1 MGGTSEGQS
10 QDSDPRWVGRPL
22 LAGLVQF
29 AILLVPLASG
39 VAAGV
44 LVARSIPRPTG
55 VALAGWL
62 LAVLGVSTLAVRLV
76 ERLARRVLPLATLLK
91 LSLAFPDQAPSRFKL
106 ARQAGNVRVLEERVR
121 EAREHGLDR
130 DPARAAETIL
140 SLVAALSAHDRKTRG
155 HSERVRAFTDMVAE
169 EFDLSPADR
178 DRLRWSALL
187 HDVGKL
193 EVPSAT
199 LNKPGKPD
207 EAEWESLKRHPLEG
221 ERIAAP
227 LIPWLGEWAAAIGM
241 HHERWDGGGYPRG
254 LSGDQIGL
262 AARLVSVAD
271 SFEVMTAARS
281 YKRPMTPKAARREL
295 QRCAG
300 KQFDPQV
307 VRAFL
312 GISVGRLW
320 WTVGPTS
327 WVAQIPFMLGIGR
340 TGGQA
345 ITVARAASAIA
356 INGLAGLVTLGVASA
371 LPATSTQPSARAAA
385 VASADGT
392 SLSNPEPNGS
402 GSVED
407 GAVDDGVGEGDDTT
421 TDEDTSGED
430 DGVVDPPPGESPTD
444 SGSLDEPD
452 GSDGDPSDDT
462 LTEPT
467 EDPAG
472 QSPESDDVV
481 DAVEGTIED
490 VTEPIDDTVD
500 TVDAVVDDTVETV
513 EDVVGSVT
521 DAVDGV
527 IDPIDGVADPVD
539 DVTGAADDAVDAV
552 DDVLG
557 GLG

>member
-1 MGGTSEGQS
+1 MGGPSEDQGQ
-10 QDSDPRWVGRPL
+10 DTDPRWVGRPF
-22 LAGLVQF
+22 LAALVRF
-29 AILLVPLASG
+29 AVLLVPLASG
-39 VAAGV
+39 VVAGAV
-44 LVARSIPRPTG
+44 LARSLTRPG
-55 VALAGWL
+55 GAALVGWV
-62 LAVLGVSTLAVRLV
+62 LAVLGISTLVVTLV
-76 ERLARRVLPLATLLK
+76 ERLARRLLPLATLLN
-91 LSLAFPDQAPSRFKL
+91 LSLAFPDHVPSRFKL
-106 ARQAGNVRVLEERVR
+106 ARQAGNVRVLEQRVR
-121 EAREHGLDR
+121 EARERGLDR

-169 EFDLSPADR
+169 EFDLPMADR
-178 DRLRWSALL
+178 DRLRWAALL

-193 EVPSAT
+193 EVPTST
-199 LNKPGKPD
+199 LNKAGKPD

-254 LSGDQIGL
+254 LSGDQIAL

-281 YKRPMTPKAARREL
+281 YKRPMTPTAARREL

-307 VRAFL
+307 VRAFF
-312 GISVGRLW
+312 GISVRRLW

-345 ITVARAASAIA
+345 ITLARAASSVA
-356 INGLAGLVTLGVASA
+356 INGLVGLVALGVATAAPMTSA
-371 LPATSTQPSARAAA
+371 QPTARAAA

-392 SLSNPEPNGS
+392 ALENPGP
-402 GSVED
+402 D
-407 GAVDDGVGEGDDTT
+407 GAG
-421 TDEDTSGED
+421 SGED
-430 DGVVDPPPGESPTD
+430 DLVDDDEDPIAEDDTSGQDDGLDPPPGEAPAGDGT
-444 SGSLDEPD
+444 LDEPD
-452 GSDGDPSDDT
+452 GGNEDPVDDT
-462 LTEPT
+462 VTDPT

-472 QSPESDDVV
+472 EDPESGDLV
-481 DAVEGTIED
+481 DAVE
-490 VTEPIDDTVD
+490 DTVD
-500 TVDAVVDDTVETV
+500 DVTGTIDDTVETV
-513 EDVVGSVT
+513 EDVVGDTVET
-521 DAVDGV
+521 VEDVV
-527 IDPIDGVADPVD
+527 NVVVD
-539 DVTGAADDAVDAV
+539 DVVGTVTDTVDDVAGTVDDVASTVDDVV

-557 GLG
+557 DLGGLG

>member
-1 MGGTSEGQS
+1 MGGPSEGQPK
-10 QDSDPRWVGRPL
+10 DSDPRWAGRPF
-22 LAGLVQF
+22 LAGLVRF
-29 AILLVPLASG
+29 AVLLVPTASG
-39 VAAGV
+39 IAA
-44 LVARSIPRPTG
+44 G
-55 VALAGWL
+55 VALARSVPRPNGPALVLWL
-62 LAVLGVSTLAVRLV
+62 AAVLGISTLTVTLV
-76 ERLARRVLPLATLLK
+76 ERVARRLLPLVTLLN
-91 LSLAFPDQAPSRFKL
+91 LSLAFPDHVPSRFKL
-106 ARQAGNVRVLEERVR
+106 ARQAGNVRVLQQRVQ

-155 HSERVRAFTDMVAE
+155 HSERVRAFTDMLAE

-178 DRLRWSALL
+178 DRLRWAALL

-254 LSGDQIGL
+254 LSGDRIGL

-281 YKRPMTPKAARREL
+281 YKRPMTPNAARREL

-307 VRAFL
+307 VRAFF

-345 ITVARAASAIA
+345 VTLARAASVVA
-356 INGLAGLVTLGVASA
+356 INGLAGLVTLGIATA
-371 LPATSTQPSARAAA
+371 LPATSAPPSGRAA
-385 VASADGT
+385 VVVSAEGT
-392 SLSNPEPNGS
+392 TLQNPGPDGS
-402 GSVED
+402 GSGEDDVVD
-407 GAVDDGVGEGDDTT
+407 GADDGEGDDGTIA
-421 TDEDTSGED
+421 DDPSPED
-430 DGVVDPPPGESPTD
+430 DGGLDTPPGETPAD
-444 SGSLDEPD
+444 EGALDEPTV
-452 GSDGDPSDDT
+452 GDGDPGEDT
-462 LTEPT
+462 VTDPT

-472 QSPESDDVV
+472 EDPESDDVV
-481 DAVEGTIED
+481 DVVDGTVDGVTD
-490 VTEPIDDTVD
+490 VVDDTVEVIED
-500 TVDAVVDDTVETV
+500 VVDDTVETV
-513 EDVVGSVT
+513 EDVIDEVVEDVVGAVT
-521 DAVDGV
+521 DT
-527 IDPIDGVADPVD
+527 VD
-539 DVTGAADDAVDAV
+539 DVTDTV
-552 DDVLG
+552 DDVVDDILG

>member
-1 MGGTSEGQS
+1 MGGPSERQR

-22 LAGLVQF
+22 LAGLVRF

-39 VAAGV
+39 VSAGV
-44 LVARSIPRPTG
+44 LLARSIPRPSG
-55 VALAGWL
+55 VALVGWL
-62 LAVLGVSTLAVRLV
+62 LAVLGVSTLTVRLV
-76 ERLARRVLPLATLLK
+76 ERIARRLLPLATLLK
-91 LSLAFPDQAPSRFKL
+91 LSLAFPDHAPSRFKL
-106 ARQAGNVRVLEERVR
+106 ARQAGNVRVLEQRVR

-193 EVPSAT
+193 EVPSAI

-281 YKRPMTPKAARREL
+281 YKRPMTPTAARREL

-307 VRAFL
+307 VRAFF

-327 WVAQIPFMLGIGR
+327 WIAQIPFMLGIGR

-356 INGLAGLVTLGVASA
+356 INGLVGLVTLGVASA
-371 LPATSTQPSARAAA
+371 LPATSTPPSARAAV
-385 VASADGT
+385 VASADGP
-392 SLSNPEPNGS
+392 SLANPAPDGS
-402 GSVED
+402 GSGED
-407 GAVDDGVGEGDDTT
+407 EGVDVGDGTT
-421 TDEDTSGED
+421 TDGGTSGED
-430 DGVVDPPPGESPTD
+430 DGVIESPPGEAPAD
-444 SGSLDEPD
+444 SGAGEPAD
-452 GSDGDPSDDT
+452 GSA
-462 LTEPT
+462 TEPT
-467 EDPAG
+467 EDPEG
-472 QSPESDDVV
+472 QGPGSGDLV
-481 DAVEGTIED
+481 DAVEGTIDD
-490 VTEPIDDTVD
+490 VTGTIDDTVE
-500 TVDAVVDDTVETV
+500 TIDAVVDDTVETV
-513 EDVVGSVT
+513 EGVVGGVADDVVDAVT

-527 IDPIDGVADPVD
+527 TAPVD
-539 DVTGAADDAVDAV
+539 DVTAPVDDTM

>member
-1 MGGTSEGQS
+1 MGGQSEGQR
-10 QDSDPRWVGRPL
+10 QDTDPRWAGRPF
-22 LAGLVQF
+22 LAGLVRF
-29 AILLVPLASG
+29 AVLLVPTASG
-39 VAAGV
+39 IAAGV
-44 LVARSIPRPTG
+44 ALARSIPRPNG
-55 VALAGWL
+55 LAVVVWL
-62 LAVLGVSTLAVRLV
+62 LGLLGASTLTVTLV
-76 ERLARRVLPLATLLK
+76 ERAARRLLPLATLLN
-91 LSLAFPDQAPSRFKL
+91 LSLAFPDHAPSRFKL
-106 ARQAGNVRVLEERVR
+106 ARQAGNVRVLEQRVR

-155 HSERVRAFTDMVAE
+155 HSERVRAFTDMLAE
-169 EFDLSPADR
+169 EFDLSLTDR
-178 DRLRWSALL
+178 DRLRWAALL

-281 YKRPMTPKAARREL
+281 YKRPMTPNAARREL

-307 VRAFL
+307 VRAFF

-327 WVAQIPFMLGIGR
+327 WVAQIPFILGIGR
-340 TGGQA
+340 SGGQA
-345 ITVARAASAIA
+345 VTLARAASTVA
-356 INGLAGLVTLGVASA
+356 INGLAGLVTLGVAIA
-371 LPATSTQPSARAAA
+371 LPTTSAPPSGRASV
-385 VASADGT
+385 VAIAEGT
-392 SLSNPEPNGS
+392 TLQNPGPDGS
-402 GSVED
+402 GSGED
-407 GAVDDGVGEGDDTT
+407 VVVDDADDGDDGTIA
-421 TDEDTSGED
+421 EDPSAED
-430 DGVVDPPPGESPTD
+430 DGGLDTPPGETPAD
-444 SGSLDEPD
+444 EGPLDEPTV
-452 GSDGDPSDDT
+452 GDDDPGEDT
-462 LTEPT
+462 VTDPT
-467 EDPAG
+467 EDPAEED
-472 QSPESDDVV
+472 PESDDVV
-481 DAVEGTIED
+481 DAVEDVVED
-490 VTEPIDDTVD
+490 
-500 TVDAVVDDTVETV
+500 VVDDVTDVVDDIVETVDETVETV
-513 EDVVGSVT
+513 EGVVGGVVEDVVGT
-521 DAVDGV
+521 TTET
-527 IDPIDGVADPVD
+527 VD
-539 DVTGAADDAVDAV
+539 DVTDTV
-552 DDVLG
+552 DDVVGGILG

>member
-1 MGGTSEGQS
+1 MGGPSENQRL
-10 QDSDPRWVGRPL
+10 DTDPRWAGRPF
-22 LAGLVQF
+22 LAALVRSVV
-29 AILLVPLASG
+29 LLVPLACG

-44 LVARSIPRPTG
+44 VLSRSMPRPSG
-55 VALAGWL
+55 VALVGWV
-62 LAVLGVSTLAVRLV
+62 LAVLGISTLVVTLV
-76 ERLARRVLPLATLLK
+76 ERVARRLLPLATLLN

-106 ARQAGNVRVLEERVR
+106 ARQAGNVRVLEQRVQ
-121 EAREHGLDR
+121 EARERGLDR

-155 HSERVRAFTDMVAE
+155 HSERVRAFTDLVAE

-199 LNKPGKPD
+199 LNKAGKPD

-281 YKRPMTPKAARREL
+281 YKRPMTPSAARREL

-307 VRAFL
+307 VRAFFS
-312 GISVGRLW
+312 ISVRRLW

-327 WVAQIPFMLGIGR
+327 WVAQIPFMLGVGR
-340 TGGQA
+340 SGGQA
-345 ITVARAASAIA
+345 ITLARAAGSVA
-356 INGLAGLVTLGVASA
+356 INSLAGLVALGVATAAPPTSA
-371 LPATSTQPSARAAA
+371 QPLPRAAA

-392 SLSNPEPNGS
+392 TLQNP
-402 GSVED
+402 GSVD
-407 GAVDDGVGEGDDTT
+407 DDAIDDDADDDDAV
-421 TDEDTSGED
+421 ED
-430 DGVVDPPPGESPTD
+430 DGPIADDDTAGQDDGGLDPPPGEDPAD
-444 SGSLDEPD
+444 DGSVDEPD
-452 GSDGDPSDDT
+452 GGEGVPAEDAGTDPADD
-462 LTEPT
+462 PA
-467 EDPAG
+467 EDP
-472 QSPESDDVV
+472 ESGDLVDAVEDTVDETVETVDDVV
-481 DAVEGTIED
+481 DDAVE
-490 VTEPIDDTVD
+490 TVD
-500 TVDAVVDDTVETV
+500 DVV
-513 EDVVGSVT
+513 EDVVGVVSDTVGDVT
-521 DAVDGV
+521 
-527 IDPIDGVADPVD
+527 DPVD
-539 DVTGAADDAVDAV
+539 DVTSAIDDVV

>member
-1 MGGTSEGQS
+1 MGGASEDRR
-10 QDSDPRWVGRPL
+10 QDNGPRWVGRPF
-22 LAGLVQF
+22 LAAVVRF
-29 AILLVPLASG
+29 AVLLVPLASG
-39 VAAGV
+39 VVAGAVLARSLPRPSGAALVGWV
-44 LVARSIPRPTG
+44 LV
-55 VALAGWL
+55 
-62 LAVLGVSTLAVRLV
+62 VLGISTVVVTLV
-76 ERLARRVLPLATLLK
+76 ERLARRLLPLATLLN
-91 LSLAFPDQAPSRFKL
+91 LSLAFPDHVPSRFKL
-106 ARQAGNVRVLEERVR
+106 ARQAGNVRLLEQRVR
-121 EAREHGLDR
+121 EARERGLDR

-155 HSERVRAFTDMVAE
+155 HSERVRAFTDMLAE

-193 EVPSAT
+193 EVPAST
-199 LNKPGKPD
+199 LNKAGKPD

-221 ERIAAP
+221 ERIAAA
-227 LIPWLGEWAAAIGM
+227 LIPWLGEWAAAIAM

-281 YKRPMTPKAARREL
+281 YKRPMTPNAARREL

-307 VRAFL
+307 VRAFF

-345 ITVARAASAIA
+345 VTLARAATTVAV
-356 INGLAGLVTLGVASA
+356 NGLAGLVALGVATA
-371 LPATSTQPSARAAA
+371 VPVTSSQPTPRAAA

-392 SLSNPEPNGS
+392 ALESPGP
-402 GSVED
+402 D
-407 GAVDDGVGEGDDTT
+407 GAG
-421 TDEDTSGED
+421 SGED
-430 DGVVDPPPGESPTD
+430 DAAENDAEDDTSGQDDGGLDPPPGDVPAD
-444 SGSLDEPD
+444 DGSLDEPD
-452 GSDGDPSDDT
+452 GGN
-462 LTEPT
+462 
-467 EDPAG
+467 EDPADDTVTDPADDPAEED
-472 QSPESDDVV
+472 PESDDLV
-481 DAVEGTIED
+481 DAVEDTVDDVAGT
-490 VTEPIDDTVD
+490 IDDTVE
-500 TVDAVVDDTVETV
+500 TVEDVVDDTVETV
-513 EDVVGSVT
+513 EDVVGDTVGAVEDVVDVVDDDVVGTVT
-521 DAVDGV
+521 DT
-527 IDPIDGVADPVD
+527 VD
-539 DVTGAADDAVDAV
+539 DVV

>member
-1 MGGTSEGQS
+1 MGGPSEGQR
-10 QDSDPRWVGRPL
+10 QDIDPRWVGRPF
-22 LAGLVQF
+22 LAGLVRF
-29 AILLVPLASG
+29 AILLVPTASG

-44 LVARSIPRPTG
+44 LLARTLPRPSG
-55 VALAGWL
+55 VALVGWL
-62 LAVLGVSTLAVRLV
+62 LAVLGTSILTVRLV
-76 ERLARRVLPLATLLK
+76 ERIARRLLPLAALLK
-91 LSLAFPDQAPSRFKL
+91 LSLAFPDHAPSRFKL
-106 ARQAGNVRVLEERVR
+106 ARQAGNIRVLEQRVR
-121 EAREHGLDR
+121 EAREHGLDP

-227 LIPWLGEWAAAIGM
+227 LTPWLGEWAAAIGM

-254 LSGDQIGL
+254 LSGEQIGL

-281 YKRPMTPKAARREL
+281 YKRPMTPNAARREL
-295 QRCAG
+295 QKCAG

-340 TGGQA
+340 TSGQA
-345 ITVARAASAIA
+345 ITVARAATTIA
-356 INGLAGLVTLGVASA
+356 INGLAGLVTLGVAFA
-371 LPATSTQPSARAAA
+371 LPATSTPPNARAAA
-385 VASADGT
+385 VASVDGT
-392 SLSNPEPNGS
+392 PLANPGPDDW

-407 GAVDDGVGEGDDTT
+407 GAVDDGVGDSDATT
-421 TDEDTSGED
+421 SDEDTSVED
-430 DGVVDPPPGESPTD
+430 DGVMDPPPGESPTD
-444 SGSLDEPD
+444 DGSLDEPV
-452 GSDGDPSDDT
+452 GGDGDPSDDAV
-462 LTEPT
+462 TEPT
-467 EDPAG
+467 EDPSSG
-472 QSPESDDVV
+472 SDDVV
-481 DAVEGTIED
+481 DAMEGTIED
-490 VTEPIDDTVD
+490 VTETVDDTVD
-500 TVDAVVDDTVETV
+500 TVEAVIDDTVETV
-513 EDVVGSVT
+513 EDVVGGVADDVVGAVT
-521 DAVDGV
+521 DAVDG
-527 IDPIDGVADPVD
+527 A
-539 DVTGAADDAVDAV
+539 TDAVDGATDAVDDAV

-557 GLG
+557 GLGGLG